1 MTDPWYGAGPL
12 VGSLDLAEAMVLD
25 PCGSVAIVAI
35 LLLAIAG
42 NLNIFPTL
50 NVLSEN
56 VIASSNAN
64 ICHFKS
70 YLRCSLMGHLHNNTS

>member
-50 NVLSEN
+50 NV
-56 VIASSNAN
+56 
-64 ICHFKS
+64 
-70 YLRCSLMGHLHNNTS
+70 